1 VRKTAAN
8 AAWHSSVRHGCRY
21 AGGVELWYFLN
32 EERLRFEQDLPNSR
46 QELLQTIKDCCR
58 QILKVRSGKW
68 MQ

>member
-1 VRKTAAN
+1 M
-8 AAWHSSVRHGCRY
+8 
-21 AGGVELWYFLN
+21 ELWYFLN

-46 QELLQTIKDCCR
+46 HELLQTIKDCCR